1 MNKILYTLYGFYSVR
16 SFWAVIFLV
25 IGIILMIRWK
35 KKNKSRR
42 NPQLW
47 IGAILAAAS
56 VVVLAAGCY
65 NILLKPQF
73 EHIKLSEQE
82 LTSFTEYLLE
92 DERFLQKDK
101 FMPNNETNYKE
112 EDEEEKY
119 SGQYVMYQP
128 GSTVGYYL
136 FTYDSS
142 EEAKGAFIEKW
153 DIMSTVLT
161 KWDIRN
167 SVPSQEMKTPYIL
180 KMTHIPFM
188 FPLSKTNTLSSIW
201 SRAIT
206 AQQLWIYIFSM
217 IITLSSIMKIPRD
230 HVLLYTGSLKMSCSS
245 TVSTNCPYGNSK

>member
-1 MNKILYTLYGFYSVR
+1 MSKILYTLYGFYSIR
-16 SFWAVIFLV
+16 SFWSVVFLV

-42 NPQLW
+42 SPQLW

-56 VVVLAAGCY
+56 VVVLAAGCF

-112 EDEEEKY
+112 EDEEEKCI
-119 SGQYVMYQP
+119 GQYIMYQP

-142 EEAKGAFIEKW
+142 EEAKAAFIEKMGYYEYGPYQMGYEEFSPFSGNENAVYIENDTYTIYVPPVENKYTFFNLEQGDHSSTAV
-153 DIMSTVLT
+153 DI
-161 KWDIRN
+161 
-167 SVPSQEMKTPYIL
+167 YIL
-180 KMTHIPFM
+180 YDNYIIKYYEDTER
-188 FPLSKTNTLSSIW
+188 
-201 SRAIT
+201 SRPV
-206 AQQLWIYIFSM
+206 IYRLIKDELFFDSQYK
-217 IITLSSIMKIPRD
+217 LPKW
-230 HVLLYTGSLKMSCSS
+230 
-245 TVSTNCPYGNSK
+245 